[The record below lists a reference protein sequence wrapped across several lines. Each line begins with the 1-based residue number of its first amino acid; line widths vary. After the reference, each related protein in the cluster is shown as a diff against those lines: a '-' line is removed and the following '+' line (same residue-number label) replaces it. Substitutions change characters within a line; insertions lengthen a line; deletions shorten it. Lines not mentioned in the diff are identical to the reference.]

1 MCTNIAFEGKDH
13 SPVQKRW
20 HCWVTLAGEGWC
32 WRTGI
37 ATRVRLCRSG
47 LVRSGI
53 PMGKIPDTGSQ
64 RWLYPCP
71 AAEPL
76 LATARAQ
83 LTAISVIQMVTLGVV
98 TMDKFSSF
106 SDNTRVSPFS
116 PACNATGKSESRTH
130 EHSTSSLQMPT
141 KPCSSR
147 CHFPGMTGEIKAV
160 TSVVPPRAK
169 SRHCSCWRSLDPQHN
184 TQCQRKAEPPG
195 ALQHAHTQTGF
206 FGLKPPRPS
215 EGPAL
220 MGTILPPGE
229 HVSNKT
235 YSKGFGIV
243 FPAVLTRW
251 SVLRLLSGTRREG
264 TGLPRRQSTRPPRL
278 GAPAVTQ
285 GPMQTWEE
293 RSASPSEWDGK
304 DAQRLISLR
313 L

>member
-1 MCTNIAFEGKDH
+1 MHEHCFWR
-13 SPVQKRW
+13 KRPQPRPETVALLGDLGGW
-20 HCWVTLAGEGWC
+20 RLVLAHRQRAPALPRG
-32 WRTGI
+32 
-37 ATRVRLCRSG
+37 VRLCRSG
-47 LVRSGI
+47 LVRSGV
-53 PMGKIPDTGSQ
+53 PTGKTPDTGSQ
-64 RWLYPCP
+64 RWLYSCP

-76 LATARAQ
+76 LATAPAQ
-83 LTAISVIQMVTLGVV
+83 LTAISVIQMVALGVV

-106 SDNTRVSPFS
+106 SEYTRVSPFS

-141 KPCSSR
+141 QPCSSG

-160 TSVVPPRAK
+160 TPVVSPRAK

-195 ALQHAHTQTGF
+195 ALQHAHTQTAF

-243 FPAVLTRW
+243 FPAVPIRW
-251 SVLRLLSGTRREG
+251 SVPRLLSGTRREG
-264 TGLPRRQSTRPPRL
+264 TGLLRRQSTRPPRL
-278 GAPAVTQ
+278 GAPAVSRAQ
-285 GPMQTWEE
+285 SRPG
-293 RSASPSEWDGK
+293 RSAALPRVNGTGK
-304 DAQRLISLR
+304 MLSA
-313 L
+313 